1 MKPLPSNKTI
11 PKFRIV
17 LSIPDMEAILSALS
31 KDTANVLENVELIG
45 WITKQKRKAEFGV
58 MEASHSSGP
67 STLSKRS
74 EAIVEQA
81 KEDWQKKT
89 YETYASGQIDT
100 LTEAGILDAI
110 QYKAE
115 HVLEC
120 GTLTSEESQVLN
132 EALTKKL
139 LGGL

>member
-74 EAIVEQA
+74 EAIVEQVKDQSA
-81 KEDWQKKT
+81 KAA
-89 YETYASGQIDT
+89 YEAYVTIGNALQDEEI
-100 LTEAGILDAI
+100 LTALE
-110 QYKAE
+110 YKAE

-120 GTLTSEESQVLN
+120 GSLTPEESQVLN

>member
-1 MKPLPSNKTI
+1 MKPLASNKTI

-67 STLSKRS
+67 STLSKR
-74 EAIVEQA
+74 VETLAQEVLESSA
-81 KEDWQKKT
+81 KQFYQMYKD
-89 YETYASGQIDT
+89 GDN
-100 LTEAGILDAI
+100 LGDDAMI
-110 QYKAE
+110 IALEYKAE

-120 GTLTSEESQVLN
+120 GSLTLEESQVLN
-132 EALTKKL
+132 EAMTKKL